1 MKYATLPSPLQL
13 NRFKYLKIWK
23 KGTVHCRRRR
33 GPGGKLIQSL
43 SDPPPNH
50 LIIDPT
56 QLAAINCSLKYTH
69 SVYTFFLSPEVCLC
83 RWLCLCLCLCSHT
96 WSAQGWR
103 LAVNQRTHCCLT
115 GFCLWLS
122 SVVVFVFLLV
132 FMFSYTWSVFT
143 RVYVFIYV
151 ECSRAAV
158 NQRGHRCLTAS
169 FPPICSQGSTL
180 QLAPVIKSVFLF
192 VFFSLKIVLVFT
204 PLTSVMIFHL
214 NNDQATAVEN
224 WKLLATFSQSKISSL
239 VPW

>member
-1 MKYATLPSPLQL
+1 MSQNCKNETL
-13 NRFKYLKIWK
+13 
-23 KGTVHCRRRR
+23 HCKRRR

-132 FMFSYTWSVFT
+132 FMFSYTWSARGQQWIREDIGVWQPPSLLFAHRGVLYNWLQWLKVF
-143 RVYVFIYV
+143 F
-151 ECSRAAV
+151 C
-158 NQRGHRCLTAS
+158 
-169 FPPICSQGSTL
+169 
-180 QLAPVIKSVFLF
+180 F

-224 WKLLATFSQSKISSL
+224 WKLLATFSQSKITSL

>member
-23 KGTVHCRRRR
+23 KGTVHCKRRR

-50 LIIDPT
+50 LIIDPA
-56 QLAAINCSLKYTH
+56 QLAAINCSPQCT
-69 SVYTFFLSPEVCLC
+69 VC
-83 RWLCLCLCLCSHT
+83 S
-96 WSAQGWR
+96 
-103 LAVNQRTHCCLT
+103 LASYL
-115 GFCLWLS
+115 LS
-122 SVVVFVFLLV
+122 SVCVCDCVCVFACI
-132 FMFSYTWSVFT
+132 
-143 RVYVFIYV
+143 YVFI
-151 ECSRAAV
+151 
-158 NQRGHRCLTAS
+158 RGVLKGGGWQWIREDIGVWQPPSLLFAHRGVLYNWLQWLKVFFCL
-169 FPPICSQGSTL
+169 
-180 QLAPVIKSVFLF
+180 
-192 VFFSLKIVLVFT
+192 FFSLKIVWVFT